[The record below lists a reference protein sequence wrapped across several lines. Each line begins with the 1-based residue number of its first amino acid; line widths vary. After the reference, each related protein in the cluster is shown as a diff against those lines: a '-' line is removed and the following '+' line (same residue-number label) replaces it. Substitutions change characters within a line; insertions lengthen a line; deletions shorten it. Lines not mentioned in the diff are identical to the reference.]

1 MGKSRAS
8 KLNGYRSAVSR
19 QTNDV
24 YKFKTKR
31 AKKKQCKT
39 RLRMR
44 NKSVPKNDFFEKISD
59 ILSLPQGGG
68 DNMAII
74 VTDPQ
79 YIVAI
84 AFAIGT
90 LVKMLRK

>member
-1 MGKSRAS
+1 
-8 KLNGYRSAVSR
+8 
-19 QTNDV
+19 
-24 YKFKTKR
+24 
-31 AKKKQCKT
+31 
-39 RLRMR
+39 MR

-59 ILSLPQGGG
+59 IVSLPQGGG

-79 YIVAI
+79 YIEAI

>member
-1 MGKSRAS
+1 
-8 KLNGYRSAVSR
+8 
-19 QTNDV
+19 
-24 YKFKTKR
+24 
-31 AKKKQCKT
+31 
-39 RLRMR
+39 MR
-44 NKSVPKNDFFEKISD
+44 NKSVSKNDFFEKISD
-59 ILSLPQGGG
+59 ILSLPQEGG